1 MIWNGFSVASY
12 NLWRFFMKRNILVF
26 PCGSEIG
33 LDIYSSVRYSTYFHL
48 IGASSVDDH
57 GRFVYEDYIPDVP
70 FVTDPSFIPAMAQI
84 VRERKVD
91 AIYPAM
97 DFVMTVLKEHEGELG
112 CPVIASSLETVKI
125 CLSKEKTYQILQE
138 VVKTPRV
145 YDRNRIPQE
154 AFPVFAKPDSGYG
167 GKGTKRLENQGEVD
181 AFIQGKEGILVL
193 EYLPGEEFTV
203 DCFTD
208 RKGKLL
214 FSAARKRNRIRDGI
228 SVNTFFA
235 ENQAEFES
243 MAMAINNAIPFR
255 GAWFYQVKRDK
266 DGALCL
272 LEIASRLGG
281 SSLLSRAV
289 GVNFALLSLFDA
301 FGYDVTV
308 SKNDYR
314 VELDRALENKYITDL
329 EYDSVY
335 CDYDDCLIL
344 DKATVNVELVRFL
357 YQCVNKGKRIYLLS
371 KHDGDLEKELKIF
384 RLDHLFDEVI
394 HIDKGADKVDYIQ
407 SSKAI
412 FIDDSHAE
420 RTHIQEVLHLPVFS
434 PDMIDVLS

>member
-1 MIWNGFSVASY
+1 MTLLY
-12 NLWRFFMKRNILVF
+12 MKRNILVF

-57 GRFVYEDYIPDVP
+57 GRFVYEDYIPGVP
-70 FVTDPSFIPAMAQI
+70 FVTDASFIPAMAKI
-84 VRERKVD
+84 VSERKVD

-97 DFVMTVLKEHEGELG
+97 DFVMTVLKEHEKELG
-112 CPVIASSLETVKI
+112 CPVISSSIDTVRV
-125 CLSKEKTYQILQE
+125 CLSKEKTYQTLQR
-138 VVKTPRV
+138 VVRTPRI
-145 YDRNRIPQE
+145 YDPTRIAQD
-154 AFPVFAKPDSGYG
+154 AFPVFAKPDVGYG
-167 GKGTKRLENQGEVD
+167 GKGTKILETQAEVD
-181 AFIQGKEGILVL
+181 AFVHGKKDILVL

-208 RKGKLL
+208 RKGRLL
-214 FSAARKRNRIRDGI
+214 YSAARKRNRIRDGI

-235 ENQAEFES
+235 ENQSSFES
-243 MAMAINNAIPFR
+243 MARTINESIAFR
-255 GAWFYQVKRDK
+255 GAWFFQVKRDK

-289 GVNFALLSLFDA
+289 GVNIALLSLFDA
-301 FGYDVTV
+301 FDYGVTV
-308 SKNDYR
+308 SRNDYR
-314 VELDRALENKYITDL
+314 VELDRALDNKYITDL
-329 EYDSVY
+329 EFDSVY

-344 DKATVNVELVRFL
+344 DKTTVNVELVRFL

-371 KHDGDLEKELKIF
+371 KHDGDLEKELEGF
-384 RLDHLFDEVI
+384 RLDRLFDEVM
-394 HIDKGADKVDYIQ
+394 HIDKSADKVDYIK
-407 SSKAI
+407 SSRAI

-420 RTHIQEVLHLPVFS
+420 RMHIQEALHLPVFS
-434 PDMIDVLS
+434 PDMIDVFN